1 MYIISC
7 GISGISPFNKSS
19 QKICSCEK
27 PLNPTRNINLEKSY
41 LLRNTLNHVPSKTY
55 KDKDGYFRF
64 KDSDIPVHR
73 WVAEK
78 KLGRELR
85 PGEVVHHKD
94 RDKLNNDPD
103 NLWVFSSQEEHDMVH
118 EEDAFLY
125 GEKASYQGFRK
136 IKDDDGDL
144 IDSVFG
150 AEDDDGGDNYDDGD
164 F

>member
-1 MYIISC
+1 M
-7 GISGISPFNKSS
+7 
-19 QKICSCEK
+19 
-27 PLNPTRNINLEKSY
+27 
-41 LLRNTLNHVPSKTY
+41 SKTY
-55 KDKDGYFRF
+55 KDENGYLRF

-136 IKDDDGDL
+136 IEDDDSDL

-150 AEDDDGGDNYDDGD
+150 AEVDDGGDNYDDSD

>member
-1 MYIISC
+1 MSDSL
-7 GISGISPFNKSS
+7 GICFLSS
-19 QKICSCEK
+19 NCEH
-27 PLNPTRNINLEKSY
+27 LRSMNSEKSY
-41 LLRNTLNHVPSKTY
+41 LTPDPLKRVSKTY
-55 KDKDGYFRF
+55 KDENGYLRF

-85 PGEVVHHKD
+85 LGEVVHHKD